1 MEFLPVTGI
10 DHHVPA
16 GTCHPPQPGKR
27 PDHRV
32 AASGVHQRVAGAQ
45 HDVEPPVDG
54 GGQVRPQ
61 TALDRDR
68 QPFPPEPRRRDL
80 DHSLAPVGR
89 PHAEAPAG
97 EHRRVDPG
105 PAGSVEYVAA
115 RADPLQQARRRG
127 LADRGSAGQLAV
139 VEDPVVVGGEA
150 MVGVSHEAQSAR
162 NTGYLR
168 AGQIAEYDR
177 PVAPW

>member
-1 MEFLPVTGI
+1 MRAGSGATGSGNRSS
-10 DHHVPA
+10 PA
-16 GTCHPPQPGKR
+16 GLARGRHELVECAWCH
-27 PDHRV
+27 D
-32 AASGVHQRVAGAQ
+32 HQRVAGAQ

-105 PAGSVEYVAA
+105 PAGSVEHVAA
-115 RADPLQQARRRG
+115 RVWAAIAVRTRMLVLVISRFDDSPSTVIARSSCSD
-127 LADRGSAGQLAV
+127 A
-139 VEDPVVVGGEA
+139 
-150 MVGVSHEAQSAR
+150 
-162 NTGYLR
+162 
-168 AGQIAEYDR
+168 
-177 PVAPW
+177 